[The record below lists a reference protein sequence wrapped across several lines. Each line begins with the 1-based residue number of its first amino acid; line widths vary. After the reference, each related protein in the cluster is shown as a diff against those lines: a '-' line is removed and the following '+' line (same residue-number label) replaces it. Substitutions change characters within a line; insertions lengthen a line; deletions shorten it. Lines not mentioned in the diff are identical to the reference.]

1 MERPCTSMGAAR
13 QRIRRIPSWT
23 VLHAAACGSR
33 KLRAAAAV
41 RFGAFRVTRSPLPEV
56 NAVVSTDKDYEA
68 GRYNQPF
75 RAGGDWDAYRQ
86 GQADRARW
94 NRRTPVSPT
103 TPPGSAPGFDAPAAG
118 GGGAG
123 GIVALAAL
131 VIGIVLAVISNFW
144 ALAGLTKM
152 AE

>member
-1 MERPCTSMGAAR
+1 M
-13 QRIRRIPSWT
+13 
-23 VLHAAACGSR
+23 
-33 KLRAAAAV
+33 
-41 RFGAFRVTRSPLPEV
+41 
-56 NAVVSTDKDYEA
+56 STDKDYEA

-86 GQADRARW
+86 GQADRDRW
-94 NRRTPVSPT
+94 NQRTPVSSKT
-103 TPPGSAPGFDAPAAG
+103 HSGFDPGFDTPAAG